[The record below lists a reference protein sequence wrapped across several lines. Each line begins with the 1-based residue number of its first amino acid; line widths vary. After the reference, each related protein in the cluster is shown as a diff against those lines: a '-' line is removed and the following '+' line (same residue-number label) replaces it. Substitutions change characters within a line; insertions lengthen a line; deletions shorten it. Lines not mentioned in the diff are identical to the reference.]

1 MTMDA
6 EVVVDI
12 ALKKLGKTNLVV
24 PGVVNKIN
32 FFSTR
37 LNARFMNTKIFSA
50 VVKSTQELELK
61 K

>member
-1 MTMDA
+1 MTMNAD
-6 EVVVDI
+6 VVVDI

-24 PGVVNKIN
+24 PGLMNKIN

-37 LNARFMNTKIFSA
+37 INPRMINTRIFSS
-50 VVKSTQELELK
+50 VVKPTQEADLK